1 MRPCCISLHT
11 IIWITFLF
19 LFSKENNFNILG
31 QLLIRPSLCAICA
44 AEENPFKLSSEFVVE
59 RIFQQTRNLF
69 NSIKC
74 QQNIFVSNSN
84 KQTIQINPPSGIRA
98 FLPWRS
104 FVTDLKLTPS
114 HTFRVWSPPLAPI
127 WGWWSVYPTWCR
139 TWPGDYLIALILIV
153 RWPLGPSGRV
163 KNY

>member
-1 MRPCCISLHT
+1 MCLSNFP
-11 IIWITFLF
+11 
-19 LFSKENNFNILG
+19 SKENNFDILG

-84 KQTIQINPPSGIRA
+84 KQTIQINCRSGHSYLDVVLSHLKENASQELSPCLVSTIGPAPCSHMRLVSC
-98 FLPWRS
+98 LPNMM
-104 FVTDLKLTPS
+104 P
-114 HTFRVWSPPLAPI
+114 HLAR
-127 WGWWSVYPTWCR
+127 GLLNYP
-139 TWPGDYLIALILIV
+139 ILIV
-153 RWPLGPSGRV
+153 RWPLGPLGGV
-163 KNY
+163 KIGMKFRK

>member
-1 MRPCCISLHT
+1 MCLSKFP
-11 IIWITFLF
+11 
-19 LFSKENNFNILG
+19 SKENNFDILG

-84 KQTIQINPPSGIRA
+84 KQTIQINCPSGHSY
-98 FLPWRS
+98 LDVVLS
-104 FVTDLKLTPS
+104 HLKENASQEL
-114 HTFRVWSPPLAPI
+114 SPGLVSTSGPLSPI
-127 WGWWSVYPTWCR
+127 WGWWAVYPTWCR
-139 TWPGDYLIALILIV
+139 TWTGDYLIAPILIV
-153 RWPLGPSGRV
+153 RWPLGPLGGV
-163 KNY
+163 KIGMKFRK